1 MFAVSPKAVSSKD
14 GRYALL
20 KSAPAV
26 SASDVFDAQR
36 SVAFLTIHWGD
47 SVVFAGEIDQK
58 LGFDLG
64 ELVDGETPDESKH
77 FELPSEILG
86 SVRVALVRYEGDTV
100 RLSIPSRAVARIV
113 NDQERDIT
121 LPGLPHDAPA
131 REIALSKGSRAV
143 ISLPN
148 LRFEIEYG
156 AAGRKCAR
164 AAFLPESEVLTFHA
178 LSIGVIGSLLGAMAY
193 FLPSLG
199 LLSDEDT
206 SPEDMYLIQ
215 QYLDANAERQKVE
228 QNTGDVEQGGESS
241 GDSSQPETEKPA
253 TQSGPEGHRRYAP
266 NKELPTSH
274 RENVELARQF
284 GMINLLHTLG
294 SEPSATWHADIREFV
309 GAEPG
314 LWGDE
319 LGDHSGNGLRLSS
332 DGDGGGGP
340 GTGIDMG
347 NLEVIPGGKPGM
359 PGGDFGKFV
368 GRPGVPGYKPK
379 GPKLAMIGET
389 QVSGHLPPELIQRTV
404 RQNFGRFRMCYEQ
417 GLTRN
422 PSLTGR
428 VEVRFLIDSSGAVAS
443 AAKGAS
449 DLPDSGV
456 VSCIVQAFYG
466 LSFPAPENG
475 TVKVTY
481 PLMLSPAS

>member
-1 MFAVSPKAVSSKD
+1 MFAVSTHVVPSK

-26 SASDVFDAQR
+26 IASEVLDAVR

-47 SVVFAGEIDQK
+47 SVVFAGEIDRK

-64 ELVDGETPDESKH
+64 ELTDAETPDETKH

-86 SVRVALVRYEGDTV
+86 SARVPFVRYSGDAV
-100 RLSIPSRAVARIV
+100 LVAIPSRAVARIV
-113 NDQERDIT
+113 NDQGHDIT

-131 REIALSKGSRAV
+131 REITLTLGSRAV

-148 LRFEIEYG
+148 LRFEIDYG

-164 AAFLPESEVLTFHA
+164 AALLPEAEVLAFHA
-178 LSIGVIGSLLGAMAY
+178 MSFAVVGSLLGAMAY

-199 LLSDEDT
+199 LLADEDT
-206 SPEDMYLIQ
+206 TREDLYLIT

-228 QNTGDVEQGGESS
+228 QNTGDVEQGGQST
-241 GDSSQPETEKPA
+241 GDSSQPVTETPA
-253 TQSGPEGHRRYAP
+253 TQSGPEGRRRFAP
-266 NKELPTSH
+266 TNQLHTSH
-274 RENVELARQF
+274 RENVEMARQF

-294 SEPSATWHADIREFV
+294 SEPSATWHADVRDFV
-309 GAEPG
+309 GAQPG

-319 LGDHSGNGLRLSS
+319 LGDEAGNGLRLSS

-347 NLEVIPGGKPGM
+347 GIEVLPGGKPGL

-368 GRPGVPGYKPK
+368 GRPGAPGYTPK
-379 GPKLAMIGET
+379 GPKIGT
-389 QVSGHLPPELIQRTV
+389 VGQTVVSGHLPPELIQRTV

-417 GLTRN
+417 GLGRN

-428 VEVRFLIDSSGAVAS
+428 VEVRFLIDSSGTVANV
-443 AAKGAS
+443 AQGAS

-456 VSCIVQAFYG
+456 VSCIVKAFYG

-475 TVKVTY
+475 TVRVTY

>member
-1 MFAVSPKAVSSKD
+1 MFAVTTTRP
-14 GRYALL
+14 RYALL

-26 SASDVFDAQR
+26 PASDLLDAVR

-47 SVVFAGEIDQK
+47 SVVFAGEIDRK
-58 LGFDLG
+58 AGFDLG
-64 ELVDGETPDESKH
+64 ELVDGETPDETKH
-77 FELPSEILG
+77 FELPADLLG
-86 SVRVALVRYEGDTV
+86 SARVALVRYDGDAV
-100 RLSIPSRAVARIV
+100 RLSVPSLAAARIV
-113 NDQERDIT
+113 NDQGHDIT

-131 REIALSKGSRAV
+131 REIVLSLGSRAV

-148 LRFEIEYG
+148 LRFEIDYG
-156 AAGRKCAR
+156 AAGRASAR
-164 AAFLPESEVLTFHA
+164 AALLPESEVLAFHA
-178 LSIGVIGSLLGAMAY
+178 MSFAVIGSLLGAMAY

-199 LLSDEDT
+199 LLAEEDT
-206 SPEDMYLIQ
+206 SPDDMYLIQ
-215 QYLDANAERQKVE
+215 QYLDANAERQLIEEK
-228 QNTGDVEQGGESS
+228 TGDVEQGGEAT
-241 GDSSQPETEKPA
+241 GDSSQPETEQPA
-253 TQSGPEGHRRYAP
+253 TQSGPEGRRRFAQ
-266 NKELPTSH
+266 NEQLPTSH
-274 RENVELARQF
+274 RENVEMARQF

-294 SEPSATWHADIREFV
+294 SEPSASFHADIRDFV
-309 GAEPG
+309 GAEAG

-319 LGDHSGNGLRLSS
+319 LGDSVGNGLRLSS

-347 NLEVIPGGKPGM
+347 GIEVLPGGKPGL

-368 GRPGVPGYKPK
+368 GRPGAPGYTPK
-379 GPKLAMIGET
+379 GPKIGPVGKT
-389 QVSGHLPPELIQRTV
+389 VVSGHLPPELIQRTV

-443 AAKGAS
+443 SSQGAS

-456 VSCIVQAFYG
+456 VSCIVKAFYG
-466 LSFPAPENG
+466 LSFPSPENG